1 MQLIGGGDKRSV
13 YNLNGF
19 SVHLHEQ
26 PHLQELWNRRNKGVQ
41 VDSASECL
49 NGRGG
54 VARDDWVSAGNET
67 APLPAFSTA
76 TQKTN
81 IASCVTNEPAL
92 TSPPD
97 L

>member
-1 MQLIGGGDKRSV
+1 MFSLQLKWFSRRGAAAPARSFETDGIKEAR
-13 YNLNGF
+13 LN
-19 SVHLHEQ
+19 Q
-26 PHLQELWNRRNKGVQ
+26 PQ
-41 VDSASECL
+41 SAL
-49 NGRGG
+49 MGGG

-67 APLPAFSTA
+67 APLPAVSTA

-92 TSPPD
+92 TSSSD